1 MAFTHQNLDAWIPK
15 MTGLGKGSST
25 LYVAILDIWISTS
38 TLGVNHYAEGKHPSG
53 PL

>member
-1 MAFTHQNLDAWIPK
+1 

-25 LYVAILDIWISTS
+25 LNVAILDIWISTF
-38 TLGVNHYAEGKHPSG
+38 TLGVNHYAEVEHPSG